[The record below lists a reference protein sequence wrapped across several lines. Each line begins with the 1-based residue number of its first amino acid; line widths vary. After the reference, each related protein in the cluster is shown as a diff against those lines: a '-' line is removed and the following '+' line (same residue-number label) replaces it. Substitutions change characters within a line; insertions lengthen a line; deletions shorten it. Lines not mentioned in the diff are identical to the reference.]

1 MIKIDAS
8 LIFIQKQV
16 SELSDLDS
24 PGFRIC
30 VPTFSQNIV
39 DVLVNMNF
47 FIHLGDITVELVA
60 FVYVKT
66 AIENG
71 HRKFVS
77 FPMKS
82 MVDRSIVVCM
92 LTRW

>member
-1 MIKIDAS
+1 
-8 LIFIQKQV
+8 
-16 SELSDLDS
+16 
-24 PGFRIC
+24 
-30 VPTFSQNIV
+30 
-39 DVLVNMNF
+39 MNF

-60 FVYVKT
+60 FVYVKI

-92 LTRW
+92 FTRG

>member
-1 MIKIDAS
+1 
-8 LIFIQKQV
+8 
-16 SELSDLDS
+16 
-24 PGFRIC
+24 
-30 VPTFSQNIV
+30 
-39 DVLVNMNF
+39 MNL

-60 FVYVKT
+60 FVYVKI

-82 MVDRSIVVCM
+82 MVDRSIVVC
-92 LTRW
+92 LPEGKQRKLLVIGERGVDILKR